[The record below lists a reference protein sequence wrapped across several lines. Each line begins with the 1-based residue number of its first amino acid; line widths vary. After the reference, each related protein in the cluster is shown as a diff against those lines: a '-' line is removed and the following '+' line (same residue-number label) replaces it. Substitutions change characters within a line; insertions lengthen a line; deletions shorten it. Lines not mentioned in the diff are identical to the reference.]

1 MKITLCGVP
10 QGSFQRILLFLIYAN
25 DISQAVK
32 FVFKYCQRMTVDNKL
47 GIHFGK
53 DKNINIS
60 ITQNQEDKKV

>member
-10 QGSFQRILLFLIYAN
+10 QGSFQRTLLFLIYAN

-32 FVFKYCQRMTVDNKL
+32 FVFKYCQRVIVDNKL